1 MKTYDTAP
9 KPAFLRALQN
19 QSWTMSGALSELVDN
34 SFGPGRG
41 NAERVIITN
50 DQKNRWLRVLDNGVG
65 MDHLG
70 RLFQLGNTIGRA
82 VGDIGLYGSG
92 GTMALLWLANS
103 VDIWSLRNGKV
114 THDSVDWKETIDAG
128 EYPRINGQWEK
139 ANESNTPHDLLE
151 QGSGTVIHLWLQR
164 ERMLTSNRANMVSRD
179 LEETY
184 APGLRSG
191 KEIIWKTEGR
201 NGGLRSLS
209 DPLPSFKKHKDIS
222 GAIALTNGDFLP
234 FEGLA
239 GIIEDLPHS
248 KSAIAIGYGARVIA
262 TTRDCFSSPDDEER
276 FAGTGVCGFIDLGEG
291 WQPYLSTTKNGVND
305 ENIWRALMG
314 HVFGQIRALL
324 KSRDEARQILL
335 LADLQMSLQA
345 MFSGRSDLEIT
356 IRKPSIPD
364 LDSGDGDKEGGER
377 KRRPSTPNEDAEREA
392 KTSALSGI
400 EIAPQTDIQME
411 RCLCR
416 IERRHSSLIAYVNM
430 EHPDVAEAMKSRP
443 ANTRALSFLIT
454 GQIAELMAKDDQMRR
469 EMFPKQT
476 IDEID
481 AFRGDGL
488 SSYIMRILV
497 DRVRGHKTEATI
509 A

>member
-1 MKTYDTAP
+1 MKVYDTVP

-41 NAERVIITN
+41 NADRVIITN
-50 DQKNRWLRVLDNGVG
+50 HQKDRWIRVLDNGAG
-65 MDHLG
+65 MDNLG

-82 VGDIGLYGSG
+82 IGDIGLYGSG
-92 GTMALLWLANS
+92 GTMALLWLANR
-103 VDIWSLRNGKV
+103 VDIWSLRGGKV
-114 THDSVDWKETIDAG
+114 THDSVDWKECIEAG
-128 EYPRINGQWEK
+128 EYPRINGEWEK

-151 QGSGTVIHLWLQR
+151 QEHGTVIQLWLQR
-164 ERMLTSNRANMVSRD
+164 ERVLTSNRLNMVSRD

-201 NGGLRSLS
+201 NGGYRSLS
-209 DPLPSFKKHKDIS
+209 DPTPSLKKYKDIS
-222 GAIALTNGDFLP
+222 GAIALSDDTFLP

-248 KSAIAIGYGARVIA
+248 KSAISIGYGARVIT
-262 TTRDCFSSPDDEER
+262 TTRDCFSSPDEEER
-276 FAGTGVCGFIDLGEG
+276 YAGTGICGFVDLKEG
-291 WQPYLSTTKNGVND
+291 WQIYLSTTKSGVND
-305 ENIWRALMG
+305 DNIWRALMG
-314 HVFGQIRALL
+314 HIFSQIRALL

-335 LADLQMSLQA
+335 LADLQMSLQS

-356 IRKPSIPD
+356 IRRPAVPD
-364 LDSGDGDKEGGER
+364 LESGKGDAEEKQEH
-377 KRRPSTPNEDAEREA
+377 KHRPSVANDDAEREA
-392 KTSALSGI
+392 KTPALSGI

-416 IERRHSSLIAYVNM
+416 VERRSSSLIAYVNM
-430 EHPDVAEAMKSRP
+430 EHPDVAESMKSRP

-454 GQIAELMAKDDQMRR
+454 GQIAEMMAKDDELRR
-469 EMFPKQT
+469 EMFPKNVNEQ
-476 IDEID
+476 IDSV
-481 AFRGDGL
+481 RGDGV
-488 SSYIMRILV
+488 SSYIMRLLV
-497 DRVRGHKTEATI
+497 DRVRGHKIEAV

>member
-1 MKTYDTAP
+1 MKVYDTVP

-50 DQKNRWLRVLDNGVG
+50 DQKNRWIRVLDNGSG
-65 MDHLG
+65 MDNLA

-82 VGDIGLYGSG
+82 IGDIGVYGSG

-103 VDIWSLRNGKV
+103 VDIWSLRAGKI
-114 THDSVDWKETIDAG
+114 THDSVDWRECIEAG
-128 EYPRINGQWEK
+128 KYPQISGEWEK

-151 QGSGTVIHLWLQR
+151 QDHGTVIHLWLQR
-164 ERMLTSNRANMVSRD
+164 ERVLTSNRLNMVSRD

-201 NGGLRSLS
+201 NGGYRSLS
-209 DPLPSFKKHKDIS
+209 DPTPTLRKFKDIS
-222 GAIALTNGDFLP
+222 GAIALTNNDFLP

-239 GIIEDLPHS
+239 GIIEELPHS
-248 KSAIAIGYGARVIA
+248 KSRISIGYGARVIT
-262 TTRDCFSSPDDEER
+262 TTRDCFSSPDEEER
-276 FAGTGVCGFIDLGEG
+276 YAGTGVCGFVDLGEG
-291 WQPYLSTTKNGVND
+291 WQTYLSTTKSGVND
-305 ENIWRALMG
+305 DNVWRALMG
-314 HVFGQIRALL
+314 HIFNQIRKLL

-335 LADLQMSLQA
+335 MADLQVSLQS

-356 IRKPSIPD
+356 IRRPSVPD
-364 LDSGDGDKEGGER
+364 IESGSGNADDSSEHT
-377 KRRPSTPNEDAEREA
+377 RRPSMPNDDAEREA
-392 KTSALSGI
+392 KTPALSGI

-416 IERRHSSLIAYVNM
+416 VERRQSSLIAYVNM
-430 EHPDVAEAMKSRP
+430 EHPDVVESMISRP

-454 GQIAELMAKDDQMRR
+454 GQIAEMMAKDEEMRR
-469 EMFPKQT
+469 EIFPKIVNEQ
-476 IDEID
+476 IDKIRE
-481 AFRGDGL
+481 DGA
-488 SSYIMRILV
+488 SSYIMRLLV
-497 DRVRGHKTEATI
+497 DRVRGHKLETSA
-509 A
+509 